1 MKLSEQSKQ
10 LAFIVWFNLFIGF
23 YNLYIYRQDSKTF
36 NLVIGILNIGVWV
49 FFRDMKLVHVL
60 LKRKHK

>member
-1 MKLSEQSKQ
+1 MKLSEQSTQ

-49 FFRDMKLVHVL
+49 FLRNNELRTAY
-60 LKRKHK
+60 LKKKS

>member
-1 MKLSEQSKQ
+1 MKLSEKSKQ

-36 NLVIGILNIGVWV
+36 NLIIGILNIGVWV
-49 FFRDMKLVHVL
+49 FLRNGELRL
-60 LKRKHK
+60 TYLKKKS

>member
-1 MKLSEQSKQ
+1 MKLSEKSKQ

-36 NLVIGILNIGVWV
+36 NLIVGILNIGVWV
-49 FFRDMKLVHVL
+49 FLRNDELRL
-60 LKRKHK
+60 TYLKKKS